1 MKRVRIAFDR
11 PNRLFE
17 NWLEEWRNEAIL
29 RNSELE
35 HHFTKALQSLR
46 KYPLPLASGKEC
58 IILQHFGT
66 KLCSMLDRKLQ
77 EHRKEQSQTQGA
89 ITRIVEVDN
98 NEDRIAMSR
107 KEPVRKDECLEKRM
121 LVTKQTK
128 NTKKIALKKSLNANE
143 IVSKDTDR
151 QICLEPNSFDIILLI
166 DTQETCG

>member
-1 MKRVRIAFDR
+1 MKRVRVAFDK

-77 EHRKEQSQTQGA
+77 EHRKEQSQTQA
-89 ITRIVEVDN
+89 TDTRIVEVDD
-98 NEDRIAMSR
+98 NEDRIAMPR
-107 KEPVRKDECLEKRM
+107 KEPVRKNEFVEKTT
-121 LVTKQTK
+121 LVTKQAE
-128 NTKKIALKKSLNANE
+128 NTKKIASKRLVNADE
-143 IVSKDTDR
+143 IVSKDTNK